1 MSQDAY
7 LEVNASQ
14 GPAVELLKSIDH
26 GCGFGEFN
34 WCQFEKSGCRL
45 DELGGDI
52 AGADCKMKYLLSP
65 VADYHRILQSA
76 AVADVHGAI
85 KRGFVRG

>member
-7 LEVNASQ
+7 LEVNASR

-34 WCQFEKSGCRL
+34 WCQFEKSGCRP

-52 AGADCKMKYLLSP
+52 AAAAGTAHVIKCLLNGGH
-65 VADYHRILQSA
+65 VEFLC
-76 AVADVHGAI
+76 G
-85 KRGFVRG
+85 